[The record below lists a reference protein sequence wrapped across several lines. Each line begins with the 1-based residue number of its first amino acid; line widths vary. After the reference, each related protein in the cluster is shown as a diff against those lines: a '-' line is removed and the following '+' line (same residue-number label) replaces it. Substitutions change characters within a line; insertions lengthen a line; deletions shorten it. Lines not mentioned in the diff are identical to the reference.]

1 MDNCSQRVQVW
12 QPSVLWVRKGQRGR
26 YHTSCWCQPLGI
38 GDLLPL
44 AVLIP
49 EMRKPSKQGCELVFM
64 LALTDWESSL
74 FYQI

>member
-1 MDNCSQRVQVW
+1 MGAQAAVGQQRAA
-12 QPSVLWVRKGQRGR
+12 GR
-26 YHTSCWCQPLGI
+26 VTSITPVPAAGI

-44 AVLIP
+44 AVVILLKG
-49 EMRKPSKQGCELVFM
+49 KPSKQGCELVFM